1 MDNIVIAPFQANI
14 IAGINKILAYN
25 KIFLSLYFVTLQPI
39 EFVELDNIETS
50 VVKEVETG
58 EKLSKMDS
66 FKYKINEL
74 ISNFI

>member
-1 MDNIVIAPFQANI
+1 MDNIVIRPFQENI
-14 IAGINKILAYN
+14 IQGLNKVLGFN

-66 FKYKINEL
+66 LKYNVNEL
-74 ISNFI
+74 ISKYL